1 MWQHPSL
8 ASEVLRFCLHLFSVG
23 GAVENFK
30 ILISSPIFAIS
41 SHTTFSHAQ
50 TGATA
55 PLNNSYGHI
64 CNNLINE

>member
-8 ASEVLRFCLHLFSVG
+8 ASECCVSVYIYFQS
-23 GAVENFK
+23 EELWKIFK
-30 ILISSPIFAIS
+30 TLISSPIFAIS

-55 PLNNSYGHI
+55 PLNNSFGHI